1 MPDARGAG
9 GHVERD
15 ASRLT
20 AIPSGG
26 ALAAAQGLLDR
37 FNAAAAA
44 LSGIAMGVAGGVL
57 TWEVIGRYFL
67 KLASDWQD
75 EMSIFL
81 LVGATFTSAGWI
93 QSRRGHVGIDALTHI
108 LPEWADRARRILAD
122 LASLAFCAFFCW
134 KSWTLLAE
142 AWEDGQTTSSSW
154 NPPLAIPYGLMSVG
168 MTLLVA
174 QLLVQLLARGI
185 SPDSSPSAPGRGPL
199 PSPSPSGRGLLPSP
213 SPSGRGLLPSP
224 SPSGRGS
231 G

>member
-1 MPDARGAG
+1 MSAHAEFDP
-9 GHVERD
+9 
-15 ASRLT
+15 SRP
-20 AIPSGG
+20 AVIPSGG
-26 ALAAAQGLLDR
+26 VLGIAQGLLDR
-37 FNAAAAA
+37 VNAAAAA
-44 LSGIAMGVAGGVL
+44 LSAIAAGLAGCVL

-67 KLASDWQD
+67 KLPSDWQD
-75 EMSIFL
+75 ELSIFL
-81 LVGATFTSAGWI
+81 LVGATFMAAGWI
-93 QSRRGHVGIDALTHI
+93 QSKRGHVGIDALSHI
-108 LPEWADRARRILAD
+108 LPPFADRIRRIFAD

-154 NPPLAIPYGLMSVG
+154 DPPLAIPYGLMSVG